1 MTGSQVHQVKTPVAG
16 VDFFLRRMVVEE
28 DLGRPFT
35 FRVELY
41 SEERDVQA
49 SKMLGKGVTISVE
62 LPTGGQ
68 RHFHGLVSQ
77 FVNLGDYAGYQVY
90 EVILRPWL
98 WFLSRTSDC
107 RIFQQKNVPDILEDV
122 FRTKNGFSDFR
133 RALSETYRTWDYCVQ
148 YRETD
153 LDFVNRLMEQ
163 EGIYYYFEHADGK
176 HTLVLSDS
184 ISSHKA
190 IVGDSKLPYRP
201 PGDAFTGQEHVH
213 TWLRTEQVQSGK
225 YVLTDYDFENPR
237 ANLEVRSTQERQ
249 HALADLEVYDYPGE
263 YQQTAE
269 GNHYVRARL
278 DALQAQHSQVSAE
291 ASCYR
296 LGAGLKF
303 NLIDYDR
310 KSENAEYLILSAR
323 LEVEAGELEQL
334 ADDSERRCDVQFLAI
349 TSKQAFR
356 LPRTTPKPIVAG
368 PQTATVVGKKGEEI
382 WTDEYGRV
390 KVQFPWDRVGKQDEN
405 SSCWVRVAQVWAGK
419 GWGGMHIPRIGQ
431 EVIVEFLEGDPDRP
445 IITGRVYNA
454 DQVTPYKLPD
464 NQTMSGLQSRS
475 TKEGNAKTFN
485 ELRFEDKKGEEEIYF
500 HAEKDFQRIVENND
514 SLKVGFDKKDQGD
527 QTIEIHNNQKL
538 VIGNDQS
545 QDGSQT
551 IEIWKDRTETVK
563 QGNEKI
569 TIETGDREVV
579 VQKGNDSHHVD
590 AGNRE
595 VIVKGDDTHQVKQ
608 GNRSVTLDM
617 GSDTL
622 TVKQG
627 DITTDAKLGK
637 CTIKAMQSI
646 ELIVGSSSIKIE
658 PAKITLSSP
667 QISVSGSTKSEIT
680 GAIVKVA
687 GSATTKIQ
695 GGLVKIN

>member
-1 MTGSQVHQVKTPVAG
+1 
-16 VDFFLRRMVVEE
+16 MVVEE
-28 DLGRPFT
+28 ELGRPFT

-77 FVNLGDYAGYQVY
+77 FVNLGDFAGYQVY

-107 RIFQQKNVPDILEDV
+107 RIFQQKSVPDILEDV

-133 RALSETYRTWDYCVQ
+133 RALSGTYRTWDYCVQ

-163 EGIYYYFEHADGK
+163 EGIYYYFEHEDGK

-184 ISSHKA
+184 IGSHKP
-190 IVGDSKLPYRP
+190 ITGDAKLPYRL

-213 TWLRTEQVQSGK
+213 AWLRTEQVQSGN
-225 YVLTDYDFENPR
+225 YVLTDFDFEKPR
-237 ANLEVRSTQERQ
+237 SNLEVRSSNERQ
-249 HALADLEVYDYPGE
+249 HALADFEVYDYPGTYKE
-263 YQQTAE
+263 TNDGDQ
-269 GNHYVRARL
+269 YVKARL
-278 DALQAQHSQVSAE
+278 DSLQAQHSQVAAQ

-296 LGAGLKF
+296 LGAGQKF
-303 NLIDYDR
+303 DLVDYER
-310 KSENAEYLILSAR
+310 TSENAEYLILSAR
-323 LEVEAGELEQL
+323 LEIEAGELEQF
-334 ADDSERRCDVQFLAI
+334 ADDSERRCDVQLVALNSDQ
-349 TSKQAFR
+349 TFR
-356 LPRTTPKPIVAG
+356 LPKRTPKPVVAG
-368 PQTATVVGKKGEEI
+368 PQTAIVVGKSGEEI

-390 KVQFPWDRVGKQDEN
+390 KVQFPWDRVGMSDEN

-419 GWGGMHIPRIGQ
+419 GWGGIHIPRIGQ
-431 EVIVEFLEGDPDRP
+431 EVIVEFLEGDPDQP

-454 DQVTPYKLPD
+454 DQTVPYALPD
-464 NQTMSGLQSRS
+464 NQTQSGLQSRS
-475 TKEGNAKTFN
+475 TKTGDAKMFN

-514 SLKVGFDKKDQGD
+514 TLKVGFDKKDKGD

-538 VIGNDQS
+538 VVGNKDS
-545 QDGSQT
+545 DDGSQT

-569 TIETGDREVV
+569 TIETGNREVI

-595 VIVKGDDTHQVKQ
+595 AIVKG
-608 GNRSVTLDM
+608 N
-617 GSDTL
+617 DTL
-622 TVKQG
+622 TVEQG

-637 CTIKAMQSI
+637 CTIKAMKSI
-646 ELIVGSSSIKIE
+646 ELIVGASSIKIE
-658 PAKITLSSP
+658 PSKITLSSS
-667 QISVSGSTKSEIT
+667 QISVSGSAKSEIT

-687 GSATTKIQ
+687 GSGMTEIQ